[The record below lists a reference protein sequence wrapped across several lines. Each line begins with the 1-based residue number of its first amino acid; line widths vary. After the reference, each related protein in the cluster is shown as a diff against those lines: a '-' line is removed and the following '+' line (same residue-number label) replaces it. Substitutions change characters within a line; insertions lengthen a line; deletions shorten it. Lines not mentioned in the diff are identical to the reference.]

1 MRLLLDFGAVR
12 EGCRKEVELEE
23 FEEFVRENKW
33 EETLGWERIY
43 NRGGNI
49 DKCMLRC

>member
-12 EGCRKEVELEE
+12 EYCIKEVELEDLEE
-23 FEEFVRENKW
+23 FERENKW
-33 EETLGWERIY
+33 EEALGWGRIY

-49 DKCMLRC
+49 DSVC